1 MRFLIGTAGA
11 VAAFVAYTHY
21 RSTRKRRV
29 VITGGCGNLGT
40 KLATRLLATGQWE
53 VVRLATAH
61 VTSCVGPQPAPASVR
76 RTQGH
81 CLGSVR
87 GTVCANPFLVSA
99 GEGCR

>member
-1 MRFLIGTAGA
+1 M
-11 VAAFVAYTHY
+11 AAFVAYTHY

-61 VTSCVGPQPAPASVR
+61 VTPCVGPQPAPASVR
-76 RTQGH
+76 RTIGAMLGLGPGH
-81 CLGSVR
+81 SVCQPIPSQC
-87 GTVCANPFLVSA
+87 G
-99 GEGCR
+99 